1 MAAATHTYER
11 RGKDLG
17 PDARLPFRVG
27 ITRVPVPPDLAAKMR
42 TLERAPAEAER
53 LDLEAFQSRAISTL
67 AQIELGSRDDLPDG
81 TWLAAGFGMF
91 HAHNRVTRARGLVLR
106 RQFDQ
111 ARFSPP
117 LAELLSATGDRDEQ
131 AERDLVGLIRCARG
145 RRLEAFIH
153 VSGASTTAFA
163 IVRAADDP
171 ARISYRARLL
181 VQPFEVAQ
189 WSDSF
194 LEVGAGREH

>member
-1 MAAATHTYER
+1 
-11 RGKDLG
+11 
-17 PDARLPFRVG
+17 
-27 ITRVPVPPDLAAKMR
+27 VPPDLAAKMR
-42 TLERAPAEAER
+42 TLERPPADAGR
-53 LDLEAFQSRAISTL
+53 LELEAFRRGAISAL
-67 AQIELGSRDDLPDG
+67 SQIELGTRDDLPDG
-81 TWLAAGFGMF
+81 TRLAASLGMF
-91 HAHNRVTRARGLVLR
+91 RACNRVTRARGLVLR

-131 AERDLVGLIRCARG
+131 AERDLVSLIRCARD
-145 RRLEAFIH
+145 RRIEVFIH
-153 VSGASTTAFA
+153 VSGGSRRPDLNAFA

-181 VQPFEVAQ
+181 VQPFEVEQ

-194 LEVGAGREH
+194 LEVGGGREH